1 MIPVVA
7 LMLATAPP
15 AFPPHSGAPSS
26 GSLRVPPELGIV
38 RWSRGY
44 DAAAA
49 RARAQGKPLLV
60 LFDEVPGCSTVLGFG
75 ERVLGHPLIA
85 DAMEQSFVP
94 VVVYNNVSGDDR
106 AVLERFGEPAWNN
119 PVLRLFTPDGK
130 PLARVDTGTPHQVA
144 TALVEAL
151 KASRQAVP
159 PYLQLLVDEGA
170 GAPARREYAMGCFWE
185 GESTLGALDGVVS
198 TRTGFVGGR
207 EVVQVTYAGA
217 AKSLDATA
225 REHGYAPVSG
235 EFRHSPGD
243 DKKQLQ
249 AGRFRFVPMTP
260 LQKARVNAAPRE
272 GQRWLS
278 PRQLELL
285 KSGDVDVLE
294 VDDVVEA
301 YRRASR

>member
-1 MIPVVA
+1 MMALVA
-7 LMLATAPP
+7 IALAAQ
-15 AFPPHSGAPSS
+15 
-26 GSLRVPPELGIV
+26 PPELGIV
-38 RWSRGY
+38 RFSRGY
-44 DAAAA
+44 EAAAA

-106 AVLERFGEPAWNN
+106 AVLERFEEPAWNN

-130 PLARVDTGTPHQVA
+130 PLARVDTGTRQQVA
-144 TALVEAL
+144 SALVEAL
-151 KASRQAVP
+151 KASGSPVP
-159 PYLQLLVDEGA
+159 AYLQLLVDEGA
-170 GAPARREYAMGCFWE
+170 AGSTAQREYAMGCYWE
-185 GESTLGALDGVVS
+185 GEATLGRVSGVVS

-207 EVVQVTYAGA
+207 EVVQVTYAGEPKA
-217 AKSLDATA
+217 LDAAA

-235 EFRHSPGD
+235 AFRPSPGD

-249 AGRFRFVPMTP
+249 GGRFRFVPMTP
-260 LQKARVNAAPRE
+260 LQKTRVNAAPRE
-272 GQRWLS
+272 AKVWLS

-285 KSGDVDVLE
+285 ERGEVDVLE
-294 VDDVVEA
+294 LDDVVEA
-301 YRRASR
+301 YRRATR